1 MTIYFVKSINILIVK
16 ILSNFFNAT
25 VHVSCASIYIQKYL
39 YISKD
44 KLQPAFGESYSL
56 WFGSS

>member
-1 MTIYFVKSINILIVK
+1 MTIYFILMVK
-16 ILSNFFNAT
+16 ILNNFFNAT
-25 VHVSCASIYIQKYL
+25 VHVSSASIYIQKYL